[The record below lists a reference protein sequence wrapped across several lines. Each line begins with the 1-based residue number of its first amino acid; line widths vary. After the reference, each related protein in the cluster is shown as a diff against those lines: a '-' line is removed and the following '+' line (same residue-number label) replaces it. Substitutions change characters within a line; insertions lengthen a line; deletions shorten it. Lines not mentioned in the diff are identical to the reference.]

1 MIPFGSFITFTALAA
16 LTLSIGAGCGGSDDD
31 KTGSSGGGG
40 SSSGGS
46 SSGGSSSG
54 GSSSGGSSSGGSS
67 SGSSGSTSSSS
78 GSSTEKKEM
87 GAQCKESA
95 DCKSDFCVFK
105 SGGSLGMCTQTCSDD
120 IDCPGLGYKCVNV
133 SDAPQKV
140 CVPE

>member
-1 MIPFGSFITFTALAA
+1 MIRFGSFLTLTSVAALA
-16 LTLSIGAGCGGSDDD
+16 LVIGTGCSGADDD
-31 KTGSSGGGG
+31 KNSSSSGG

-67 SGSSGSTSSSS
+67 SGSTSSSSSS
-78 GSSTEKKEM
+78 GSTTTQKKEM
-87 GAQCKESA
+87 GAQCKDSSE
-95 DCKSDFCVFK
+95 CKSDFCVFK
-105 SGGSLGMCTQTCSDD
+105 GGSIGMCTQTCSDD

>member
-1 MIPFGSFITFTALAA
+1 MIRFGSFIALAA
-16 LTLSIGAGCGGSDDD
+16 VALSITAGCSGADDD
-31 KTGSSGGGG
+31 KTSSSGGG

-54 GSSSGGSSSGGSS
+54 GSSSG
-67 SGSSGSTSSSS
+67 STSSSS
-78 GSSTEKKEM
+78 SSSGSTQTEKKEM
-87 GAQCKESA
+87 GAQCKASA

-105 SGGSLGMCTQTCSDD
+105 GGGSIGMCTQTCSDD

>member
-1 MIPFGSFITFTALAA
+1 
-16 LTLSIGAGCGGSDDD
+16 
-31 KTGSSGGGG
+31 
-40 SSSGGS
+40 
-46 SSGGSSSG
+46 
-54 GSSSGGSSSGGSS
+54 
-67 SGSSGSTSSSS
+67 
-78 GSSTEKKEM
+78 M

>member
-1 MIPFGSFITFTALAA
+1 MIRFGSFITLAATAALA
-16 LTLSIGAGCGGSDDD
+16 LSTAAGCSGADDD
-31 KTGSSGGGG
+31 KTSSSSGG

-67 SGSSGSTSSSS
+67 SGSTSSSSSS
-78 GSSTEKKEM
+78 GSTSTEKKEM